1 MCRTPHVM
9 QYSFHVM
16 TVGRPQP
23 RRIVAAPLDV
33 PFNPAARRTGSPVP
47 RLNHFVAGRGRPDA
61 LLLHVLRSFR
71 VVSCHNGS
79 VLFLSVALP
88 EVQAIPADDAS
99 IAQYEDIV
107 LRAVATPAEKAV
119 FNARSR
125 FWWFHFCDLPWSP
138 HPACVGCSHRH
149 YPVAERG
156 AKVHVALD
164 AYFQNTKNSAT
175 TSRLLKWM
183 SM

>member
-71 VVSCHNGS
+71 VVSCHNATL

-88 EVQAIPADDAS
+88 EIDAIPANDAS
-99 IAQYEDIV
+99 VSQDED
-107 LRAVATPAEKAV
+107 
-119 FNARSR
+119 
-125 FWWFHFCDLPWSP
+125 
-138 HPACVGCSHRH
+138 
-149 YPVAERG
+149 
-156 AKVHVALD
+156 
-164 AYFQNTKNSAT
+164 
-175 TSRLLKWM
+175 
-183 SM
+183 

>member
-61 LLLHVLRSFR
+61 LLLHVVCSFC
-71 VVSCHNGS
+71 VVSCHNALS
-79 VLFLSVALP
+79 SKPARSRLSKSRLVLFRLVALP
-88 EVQAIPADDAS
+88 EIDAIRANNASVSQDENIIFETVAAPAA
-99 IAQYEDIV
+99 
-107 LRAVATPAEKAV
+107 KAV
-119 FNARSR
+119 F
-125 FWWFHFCDLPWSP
+125 
-138 HPACVGCSHRH
+138 
-149 YPVAERG
+149 
-156 AKVHVALD
+156 
-164 AYFQNTKNSAT
+164 
-175 TSRLLKWM
+175 
-183 SM
+183 

>member
-71 VVSCHNGS
+71 VVSCHNVS

-119 FNARSR
+119 FNARFR

-164 AYFQNTKNSAT
+164 A
-175 TSRLLKWM
+175 
-183 SM
+183 